1 MNSKS
6 GVLYIG
12 ATSDLDRR
20 VFEHKSG
27 LVEGFT
33 KKYRVTRLTYV
44 EEFDRAAE
52 MVARERHLKRWTRRK
67 KLELIQRH
75 PEIVDTRGTARGPST
90 PAAFAQD
97 DTRNKSFSEEAES
110 SLKMR
115 EGPVKNYP
123 MPDTTRLPRLCDRQ
137 AAGAFLLYLVLSGL
151 IFGRAIVEHPASV
164 YVGRGPDP
172 QLYIWFMAWWAFAI
186 SHGVNPFLTSVIW
199 APSGVNL
206 AWTANMPLAAWLVY
220 PITRICGPIVAY
232 NVLCLL
238 TPAFAGW
245 SAFVLCRYVA
255 HKWWPALLG
264 GLLFAFSPY
273 VLSRMLGNMDLT
285 LVWPIPLAAYVTL
298 RRIDG
303 NLGARGFVAALAI
316 LIAAQFLSFA
326 EIVASA
332 SLFGAIAFLLAA
344 PAMAPLER
352 RRLFATATLVAA
364 AYAVAAV
371 IVSPYLYY
379 MFAFPASPG
388 GIFSPWHFAIDVV
401 SLVIPTTVNQL
412 GRVPF
417 FAPIA
422 YQFRAELAETGA
434 YLGLPLLAIVILFAR
449 ERWNA
454 PGGRFLVH
462 LLAVICVLA
471 MGPRLEFGG
480 RFVIGLP
487 GSALARLPLL
497 DKALP
502 ARFMLYAYLVAAVMV
517 AAWLAQ
523 DRGRTRGRKQIRWA
537 LGLGIV
543 PFMLPNLSA
552 SYWTTP
558 AAIPSFFSAGLYRQ
572 YLAPGET
579 VIVLPYGIL
588 GEAMLWQAAS
598 GMYFRMAEGYVTFAP
613 PVPEQHRR
621 WPIVAGLYQLRG
633 VPAAGDQFKAYLAS
647 NDVGAVIVGPRRQY
661 RVGSI
666 GGRPTAT
673 TWLRAPTLAPERD
686 ATSAML
692 ASLGVPAVE
701 AGGVTLYQLSPH
713 ALAPYRNLTALAM
726 EQRAARARFEALLLG
741 AERYL
746 DAGGDLASLNPEHAQ
761 QLGLLPQGWF
771 GGAFLG
777 AADSNPIFHSGSVL
791 GPAAPNGIAV
801 GIEGQPDAL
810 EPIIRSYGAYATR
823 IYFPYSAPFVA
834 GAAPHAPAMH
844 KTSSMMVLMFDRAGL
859 ARAAASAAQAP
870 AR

>member
-1 MNSKS
+1 
-6 GVLYIG
+6 
-12 ATSDLDRR
+12 
-20 VFEHKSG
+20 
-27 LVEGFT
+27 
-33 KKYRVTRLTYV
+33 
-44 EEFDRAAE
+44 
-52 MVARERHLKRWTRRK
+52 
-67 KLELIQRH
+67 
-75 PEIVDTRGTARGPST
+75 
-90 PAAFAQD
+90 
-97 DTRNKSFSEEAES
+97 
-110 SLKMR
+110 
-115 EGPVKNYP
+115 
-123 MPDTTRLPRLCDRQ
+123 MPDITRLPRLCDRQ
-137 AAGAFLLYLVLSGL
+137 AAGAFLVYLALSL
-151 IFGRAIVEHPASV
+151 LAFGRAIAGHPASV

-172 QLYIWFMAWWAFAI
+172 QLYIWFMAWWAYAI
-186 SHGVNPFLTSVIW
+186 SHSVNPFLTNVIW

-220 PITRICGPIVAY
+220 PVTRVFGPIVSY
-232 NVLCLL
+232 NLLCLL
-238 TPAFAGW
+238 APAFAGW
-245 SAFVLCRYVA
+245 SAFVLCRYVVRGC
-255 HKWWPALLG
+255 WPAMLG

-303 NLGARGFVAALAI
+303 NLSARSFVAALAI
-316 LIAAQFLSFA
+316 LIAAQFFSFA

-332 SLFGAIAFLLAA
+332 TLFGAIAFLLAA
-344 PAMAPLER
+344 PAMAPQER
-352 RRLFATATLVAA
+352 RRLFATATLVVA
-364 AYAVAAV
+364 AYAVAAI

-449 ERWNA
+449 ERWSA

-462 LLAVICVLA
+462 LLIVICVLA
-471 MGPRLEFGG
+471 MGPWLEFAG
-480 RFVIGLP
+480 RFVIGFP

-502 ARFMLYAYLVAAVMV
+502 ARFMLYAYLVLAVMV
-517 AAWLAQ
+517 AAWLAE
-523 DRGRTRGRKQIRWA
+523 DRGRKRGRKKMRWA
-537 LGLGIV
+537 LGLAII

-552 SYWTTP
+552 SYWATP
-558 AAIPSFFSAGLYRQ
+558 AAIPAFFSTGLYRQ
-572 YLAPGET
+572 YLAPAET

-588 GEAMLWQAAS
+588 GEATLWQAAT

-613 PVPEQHRR
+613 PVPQEHSR

-633 VPAAGDQFKAYLAS
+633 VPAAGDQLKAYLAS
-647 NDVGAVIVGPRRQY
+647 NGVGAVIVGPRRQY

-666 GGRPTAT
+666 DGRPTAA
-673 TWLRAPTLAPERD
+673 TWVRAPTLTPEHD

-692 ASLGVPAVE
+692 DSLGVPAIE
-701 AGGVTLYQLSPH
+701 AGGVTLYQLTPQ
-713 ALAPYRNLTALAM
+713 ALAPYRNLTTLTM
-726 EQRAARARFEALLLG
+726 EQRAEQARFEALLLG
-741 AERYL
+741 AQRYL
-746 DAGGDLASLNPEHAQ
+746 DAGGDLASLRPQHAQ
-761 QLGLLPQGWF
+761 QLGLLPHGWF
-771 GGAFLG
+771 GGAFLDG
-777 AADSNPIFHSGSVL
+777 GDSNPIFHSAVML

-801 GIEGQPDAL
+801 GIEGRYDAL
-810 EPIIRSYGAYATR
+810 EPIIRSYGADATR
-823 IYFPYSAPFVA
+823 IYFPYPAPFMAGSAPQR
-834 GAAPHAPAMH
+834 PAMRE
-844 KTSSMMVLMFDRAGL
+844 SSMMVMTFDRAGL
-859 ARAAASAAQAP
+859 ARAASAAQAP